1 MNASQLWHWEMR
13 LRLST
18 CNKWANPVTVIRVY
32 VLCGDDGDTSS
43 MLNYHRKVHLFI
55 HFALFTIFISRG
67 KLRIFF
73 SKTVYVMFVCRALTD
88 SKYCQLFNRVKTSEN
103 ISSNRKS
110 VNCNIYNI
118 RYIYSKTK
126 MTLYILHYWSVR
138 WSNLLFVLFNKF
150 KYCL

>member
-1 MNASQLWHWEMR
+1 MHLVYHLQSDECISAMT
-13 LRLST
+13 LRDET
-18 CNKWANPVTVIRVY
+18 ETVNMQQMGKPWDCDEG
-32 VLCGDDGDTSS
+32 LCAVWWTLS

-55 HFALFTIFISRG
+55 HFALPSILISRR
-67 KLRIFF
+67 LRIFF

-118 RYIYSKTK
+118 SYIYRKTK
-126 MTLYILHYWSVR
+126 MTLYITSLISQM
-138 WSNLLFVLFNKF
+138 K
-150 KYCL
+150 

>member
-1 MNASQLWHWEMR
+1 MHLSSVSPPVWWMHLSYDIERWDWDCQHATNGQTLWLWSGSM
-13 LRLST
+13 
-18 CNKWANPVTVIRVY
+18 
-32 VLCGDDGDTSS
+32 LCGDDGDTSS

-126 MTLYILHYWSVR
+126 MTLYITSLISQM
-138 WSNLLFVLFNKF
+138 K
-150 KYCL
+150 